1 MKLVGLGLDS
11 VPFHSGW
18 ELVVWRLA
26 MSVSEWLETEF
37 DRICEEI
44 EAEDPTE
51 VVGSQSELD
60 LGVEASI
67 CVDEPPG

>member
-1 MKLVGLGLDS
+1 
-11 VPFHSGW
+11 
-18 ELVVWRLA
+18 

-51 VVGSQSELD
+51 VDGPQSELD
-60 LGVEASI
+60 LGCLLYTSPSPR
-67 CVDEPPG
+67 D